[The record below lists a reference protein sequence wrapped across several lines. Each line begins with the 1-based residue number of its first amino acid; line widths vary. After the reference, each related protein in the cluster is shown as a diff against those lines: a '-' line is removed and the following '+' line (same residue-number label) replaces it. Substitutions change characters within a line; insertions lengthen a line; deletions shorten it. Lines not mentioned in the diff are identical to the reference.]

1 MMPGGIQAPKGP
13 TRLHTRRMKNTQG
26 ITPGKSTI
34 DILKQ
39 ETRLVWAGGGFQVR
53 DPDRLVD
60 KAFGNLE
67 GNCRSQGRL
76 LAASRPITRLVG
88 RGMGWLAGKRAM
100 RAGALGFG
108 LVATQDH
115 MVTAIG
121 PDPGLSKCQND
132 QAEEQSPE
140 GSQVWHRK
148 LHFCPPIVSSEA
160 GTCFCDCKL

>member
-60 KAFGNLE
+60 KAFGNCE
-67 GNCRSQGRL
+67 GN
-76 LAASRPITRLVG
+76 
-88 RGMGWLAGKRAM
+88 
-100 RAGALGFG
+100 
-108 LVATQDH
+108 
-115 MVTAIG
+115 
-121 PDPGLSKCQND
+121 
-132 QAEEQSPE
+132 
-140 GSQVWHRK
+140 
-148 LHFCPPIVSSEA
+148 
-160 GTCFCDCKL
+160 